1 MQVLVGVWF
10 DRKLGLGRRELEVKY
25 NLNGAQLFSLLKST
39 RIMKTV
45 TFVISDGKVEIEAA
59 GFTGGACDA
68 ATKAFEEVL
77 GGNVENKKRK
87 AEYHKVAPVTLK
99 QGAK

>member
-1 MQVLVGVWF
+1 M
-10 DRKLGLGRRELEVKY
+10 
-25 NLNGAQLFSLLKST
+25 AQ
-39 RIMKTV
+39 KTV
-45 TFVISDGKVEIEAA
+45 TFIIDEGKVEIEAT

-77 GGNVENKKRK
+77 GGSVSGKKRT
-87 AEYHKVAPVTLK
+87 ADYHKTAPVKLT